1 MAEFRVKPEP
11 NADKRANFGARG
23 VVSIT
28 GCFLALLF
36 GLLFA
41 SGYWNENARR
51 TDTSPRINVRVV
63 GAPLPGVVVEQ
74 VQAGAGTMKLPVD
87 PPTADVGQEFGSAA
101 KAMTR

>member
-11 NADKRANFGARG
+11 NADKRAKFGARG

-28 GCFLALLF
+28 GGFLALLF

-87 PPTADVGQEFGSAA
+87 PPTADVSRGFVQP
-101 KAMTR
+101 AMSKNR